1 MSRRYK
7 IELTPAAKRDLK
19 KIERGECHRIA
30 AALDALGQ
38 QDDPYWH
45 VKKLEGAPESAFYA
59 LRVGDYRV
67 ILTIEDQMM
76 VIFVIEIERRRTV
89 YRKYWGPDPSFSMNE
104 R

>member
-1 MSRRYK
+1 MSRRYN

-19 KIERGECHRIA
+19 KLDKGVRHRIA
-30 AALDALGQ
+30 AALDSLGQ

-67 ILTIEDQMM
+67 ILTIEDLQM
-76 VIFVIEIERRRTV
+76 VIFVVEIERRNTV
-89 YRKYWGPDPSFSMNE
+89 YRKY
-104 R
+104 